1 MVIPPPEELVAL
13 YEAACS
19 GDIEGVEREG
29 IRLQELSSEYMSFVI
44 RILELAQAFKYEE
57 MASLVDRYSSKD
69 SE

>member
-29 IRLQELSSEYMSFVI
+29 IRLQELSSEYILFAI
-44 RILELAQAFKYEE
+44 RVLELAQAFEYEE
-57 MASLVDRYSSKD
+57 IATLVDHYLSKD
-69 SE
+69 SK